1 MLHGL
6 RPTARS
12 STLEQHGEPVT
23 ATVVASE
30 LCLAC
35 GLCCRGVL
43 HPDAVLDTDEI
54 AKADQL
60 ELTVGVN
67 SAGYDVFALP
77 CRHHDHAH
85 NACTIYEER
94 FHVCR
99 RYTCDLLSLLLAGGI
114 TLEDA
119 GGIAETT
126 RAVESRVYAHLGGYD
141 PTISI
146 WRRISEHAAAREHDD
161 PEAKQRLAAFLLDAR
176 LLSLLCHRHFEA
188 RLHKRLNATAS
199 ASASRGDTEREST

>member
-1 MLHGL
+1 M
-6 RPTARS
+6 
-12 STLEQHGEPVT
+12 

-30 LCLAC
+30 LCLTC

-43 HPDAVLDTDEI
+43 HPDAILDEDEI
-54 AKADQL
+54 AKANRL

-67 SAGYDVFALP
+67 SAGNDVFALP
-77 CRHHDHAH
+77 CRHHDHDH
-85 NACTIYEER
+85 NACTIYDDR

-99 RYTCDLLSLLLAGGI
+99 RYTCDLLSLLLADGI

-119 GGIAETT
+119 RGIAETT
-126 RAVESRVYAHLGGYD
+126 RAVESKVYAHLGGYD
-141 PTISI
+141 PTTSI
-146 WRRISEHAAAREHDD
+146 WRRISEHAAALEH
-161 PEAKQRLAAFLLDAR
+161 EASEDQQRRADFLLNAR

-188 RLHKRLNATAS
+188 RHHKRLNATAS